1 MSPIVRN
8 EDSQF
13 DRQLNRLNYLNQLI
27 SEVASV
33 ILQGNDGYETVWNI
47 ANRVYD
53 RHCSSKL
60 RFMTRSGLDE
70 PRTALS
76 A

>member
-1 MSPIVRN
+1 MSPIVRG
-8 EDSQF
+8 EDSRF
-13 DRQLNRLNYLNQLI
+13 EKQLNRLNHLNQLI
-27 SEVASV
+27 SEVASL
-33 ILQGNDGYETVWNI
+33 ILPGSEDYETVWSI

-53 RHCSSKL
+53 RHCSPKL
-60 RFMTRSGLDE
+60 RFMTHSGLDE